1 MSNKCI
7 GKNCLLNQKVTIQ
20 GAAHRL
26 IMSTKLDDQ
35 FGTIR
40 GLVDAA
46 GVSLDLNQSNNR
58 KLLDDPAL
66 ERGLVRALDSAYSL
80 ASKSGMLSEVQDAAN
95 KAGTSFAYDGNTIA
109 RLSANLGKSEYD
121 ASQVIPSFQAK
132 NFLHPDAAYNGDVA
146 PIPAVPSNLE
156 EAAAQVFT
164 STKNKPPKFFQYP
177 VDAIYLE
184 DGLGAQDY
192 MKIERFEYSAP
203 NASVAAD
210 LSKIFTDGLTR
221 SVQTRKFIGS
231 VRLPIPNDLQTSQGM
246 NWGQGTANI
255 VEAGTFMT
263 ARDEISKTFSKQQNV
278 FDLIRNGLQNITK
291 VGQTFANE
299 VQTAGGDV
307 NTAISGQI
315 AKILLSKVNINVD
328 PAQFIARKNGQVLN
342 PNMELLFSGPKLRQF
357 VFKYEFAPNNEEDA
371 KQANSISKFFKEGMT
386 PLKTG
391 TGIFIGSPDIF
402 RISYFNGQE
411 RIRALPIHKM
421 CALTNIGFNYTDGGV
436 YQSYADPKSISQP
449 VRTTMM
455 LSFTELTPIFR
466 DDYKLGENRTAS
478 TEDLIRFQG
487 PLMGTNK
494 ITEEDIGF

>member
-26 IMSTKLDDQ
+26 IMSSKLDDQ

-46 GVSLDLNQSNNR
+46 GTSLDLNQSINR
-58 KLLDDPAL
+58 KLLDDSAVN
-66 ERGLVRALDSAYSL
+66 RGMIRAIDSAFDLARKQGLSTELQEAANLSGASFALDGNSL
-80 ASKSGMLSEVQDAAN
+80 S
-95 KAGTSFAYDGNTIA
+95 
-109 RLSANLGKSEYD
+109 RLTANLGKDEYD
-121 ASQVIPSFQAK
+121 VSQVIPSFQAK
-132 NFLHPDAAYNGDVA
+132 NFIHPDAAYNGDVV
-146 PIPAVPSNLE
+146 PIPVVPPVAE
-156 EAAAQVFT
+156 EAAAKVFT
-164 STKNKPPKFFQYP
+164 STKGEPPPFYQYP
-177 VDAIYLE
+177 HDALY
-184 DGLGAQDY
+184 DKGAQDY

-203 NASVAAD
+203 NPSVATD

-221 SVQTRKFIGS
+221 SVQTQKFIGG
-231 VRLPIPNDLQTSQGM
+231 VRLPIPNDLQASQGM

-255 VEAGTFMT
+255 VEAGAFIKAQSELSEVFSGGKSVSQFITDGLADIMST
-263 ARDEISKTFSKQQNV
+263 GKTLAQGTTS
-278 FDLIRNGLQNITK
+278 
-291 VGQTFANE
+291 
-299 VQTAGGDV
+299 GGDV

-315 AKILLSKVNINVD
+315 AKLLLSKVGINVD

-357 VFKYEFAPNNEEDA
+357 VFKYEFAPNSEEDA
-371 KQANSISKFFKEGMT
+371 KQANRISRFFKEGMT
-386 PLKTG
+386 PMKTG

-402 RISYFNGQE
+402 RISYFNGQQ

-436 YQSYADPKSISQP
+436 YQSYGDPNSISQP

-466 DDYKLGENRTAS
+466 DDYKLGEDRTAS
-478 TEDLIRFQG
+478 TEDLLRFQG
-487 PLMGTNK
+487 PLMGSNK

>member
-7 GKNCLLNQKVTIQ
+7 GKSCLLNQKVTIQ

-26 IMSTKLDDQ
+26 LMSTKLDNQ

-66 ERGLVRALDSAYSL
+66 ERGLVRALDSAYDL
-80 ASKSGMLSEVQDAAN
+80 ASKSGMLSELQDAAN

-109 RLSANLGKSEYD
+109 RLTANLGKSEYD
-121 ASQVIPSFQAK
+121 VSQVIPSHQAK
-132 NFLHPDAAYNGDVA
+132 NFVHPDAAYNGDVV
-146 PIPAVPSNLE
+146 PIPVVPPAAE
-156 EAAAQVFT
+156 EAAAKVFT
-164 STKNKPPKFFQYP
+164 STKGEPPPFYQYP
-177 VDAIYLE
+177 HDALY
-184 DGLGAQDY
+184 DKGAQDY

-203 NASVAAD
+203 NPSVATD

-221 SVQTRKFIGS
+221 SVQTQKFIGG
-231 VRLPIPNDLQTSQGM
+231 VRLPIPNDLQASQGM

-255 VEAGTFMT
+255 VEAGAFIK
-263 ARDEISKTFSKQQNV
+263 AQSELSKVFSGEKNV
-278 FDLIRNGLQNITK
+278 SQFITDGLSDIMNTGKTLAQGT
-291 VGQTFANE
+291 TS
-299 VQTAGGDV
+299 GGDV
-307 NTAISGQI
+307 NQAISGQI
-315 AKILLSKVNINVD
+315 AKILLSKVGINVD

-357 VFKYEFAPNNEEDA
+357 VFKYEFAPNSEEDA
-371 KQANSISKFFKEGMT
+371 KQANRISRFFKEGMT
-386 PLKTG
+386 PMKTG

-402 RISYFNGQE
+402 RISYFNGQR

-436 YQSYADPKSISQP
+436 YQSYADSTTISQP

-466 DDYKLGENRTAS
+466 DDYKLGEDRTAS
-478 TEDLIRFQG
+478 TEDLLRFQG

-494 ITEEDIGF
+494 ITDEDIGF

>member
-20 GAAHRL
+20 GDAHRL
-26 IMSTKLDDQ
+26 IMSSKLDDQ

-46 GVSLDLNQSNNR
+46 GVSLDLNQSKNR
-58 KLLDDPAL
+58 KLLDDPAV
-66 ERGLVRALDSAYSL
+66 ERGMIRAIDSAWDLARKQGLSKELQEAANLSGASFALDGNSL
-80 ASKSGMLSEVQDAAN
+80 
-95 KAGTSFAYDGNTIA
+95 I
-109 RLSANLGKSEYD
+109 RLTKNLGKDEYD
-121 ASQVIPSFQAK
+121 VSQVIPSFQAK
-132 NFLHPDAAYNGDVA
+132 NFVHPDAAYNGDVM
-146 PIPAVPSNLE
+146 PIPVIPFEPE

-164 STKNKPPKFFQYP
+164 STKGEPPPFYTYP
-177 VDAIYLE
+177 HDALY
-184 DGLGAQDY
+184 DKGAQDY

-203 NASVAAD
+203 NATVATD
-210 LSKIFTDGLTR
+210 LSKIFSDGLTR
-221 SVQTRKFIGS
+221 SVQTKKFVGG
-231 VRLPIPNDLQTSQGM
+231 VRLPIPNDLQASQGM

-255 VEAGTFMT
+255 VEAGAFIQ
-263 ARDEISKTFSKQQNV
+263 AQSDIADAISGEKNMVDFIMS
-278 FDLIRNGLQNITK
+278 GLENIK
-291 VGQTFANE
+291 NVGQELFK
-299 VQTAGGDV
+299 QSGKSGSDV

-315 AKILLSKVNINVD
+315 AKILLSKVGINVD

-357 VFKYEFAPNNEEDA
+357 VFKYEFAPNSEDDA
-371 KQANSISKFFKEGMT
+371 RQANYISRFFKEGMT

-391 TGIFIGSPDIF
+391 NGIFIGSPDIF
-402 RISYFNGQE
+402 RISYFNGQQ

-436 YQSYADPKSISQP
+436 YQSYGDSKSISQP

-466 DDYKLGENRTAS
+466 DDYKLGEDRTAS
-478 TEDLIRFQG
+478 TEDLLRFQG

-494 ITEEDIGF
+494 ITDEDIGF

>member
-7 GKNCLLNQKVTIQ
+7 GKSCLLNQKVTIQ

-26 IMSTKLDDQ
+26 LMSTKLDNQ

-40 GLVDAA
+40 GLVESAS
-46 GVSLDLNQSNNR
+46 GISLDLNQSNNR
-58 KLLDDPAL
+58 KLLDDPAV
-66 ERGLVRALDSAYSL
+66 ERGLIRALDSSFSL
-80 ASKSGMLSEVQDAAN
+80 AKKQGLLAEVQEAAN
-95 KAGTSFAYDGNTIA
+95 KSGASFAFDGNSIN
-109 RLSANLGKSEYD
+109 RLAANFGKDEYD
-121 ASQVIPSFQAK
+121 VSQIIPTFQAK
-132 NFLHPDAAYNGDVA
+132 NFIHPDAAYNGDTMEIPVIPFNAEEPAA
-146 PIPAVPSNLE
+146 P
-156 EAAAQVFT
+156 FT
-164 STKNKPPKFFQYP
+164 SHEGEPPPFYKYP
-177 VDAIYLE
+177 HDALYDE
-184 DGLGAQDY
+184 GVQDY

-221 SVQTRKFIGS
+221 SVQTRKFIGG
-231 VRLPIPNDLQTSQGM
+231 VRLPIPNDLQASQGM

-255 VEAGTFMT
+255 VEAGAFMT
-263 ARDEISKTFSKQQNV
+263 AQNE
-278 FDLIRNGLQNITK
+278 LTK
-291 VGQTFANE
+291 VLAGEKNAATFLLDGLSNIMDTGKALA
-299 VQTAGGDV
+299 TKTTSGGDV
-307 NTAISGQI
+307 NQAISGQI
-315 AKILLSKVNINVD
+315 AKMLLSKVGINVD

-357 VFKYEFAPNNEEDA
+357 VFKYDFAPNSEADA
-371 KQANSISKFFKEGMT
+371 KEVNRISRFFKEGMT
-386 PLKTG
+386 PMKTG

-402 RISYFNGQE
+402 RISYFNGQQ

-436 YQSYADPKSISQP
+436 YQSYADSKSVSQP

-466 DDYKLGENRTAS
+466 DDYEMMGTKTAA
-478 TEDLIRFQG
+478 TDDLLRFQG
-487 PLMGTNK
+487 PLLGGNK

>member
-7 GKNCLLNQKVTIQ
+7 GKRCLLNQKVTIS

-26 IMSTKLDDQ
+26 LMSTKLDDQ

-58 KLLDDPAL
+58 KLLNDPAV

-80 ASKSGMLSEVQDAAN
+80 ASKSGMLSEIQDAAN
-95 KAGTSFAYDGNTIA
+95 KSGASFAYDGNSLN
-109 RLSANLGKSEYD
+109 RLTKNFGKDEYD
-121 ASQVIPSFQAK
+121 VSQVIPSFQAK
-132 NFLHPDAAYNGDVA
+132 NFVHPDAAYNGDVM
-146 PIPAVPSNLE
+146 PIPVVPLDPE
-156 EAAAQVFT
+156 EAAAPVFT
-164 STKNKPPKFFQYP
+164 STKGKPPEFLQYP
-177 VDAIYLE
+177 HDALYSQ
-184 DGLGAQDY
+184 GAQDY
-192 MKIERFEYSAP
+192 MKIERFEYSPP
-203 NASVAAD
+203 NPSVAAD

-221 SVQTRKFIGS
+221 SVQTQKFIGG
-231 VRLPIPNDLQTSQGM
+231 VRLPIPNDLQSSQGM

-255 VEAGTFMT
+255 VEAGAFM
-263 ARDEISKTFSKQQNV
+263 AAQSEISSAMTGEKNLFEFISS
-278 FDLIRNGLQNITK
+278 GLQNVK
-291 VGQTFANE
+291 E
-299 VQTAGGDV
+299 AGKTLLEQAQNSGGGVDQ
-307 NTAISGQI
+307 ALSGQI
-315 AKILLSKVNINVD
+315 AKMLLSKVGINVD

-357 VFKYEFAPNNEEDA
+357 VFKYEFAPNSEEDA
-371 KQANSISKFFKEGMT
+371 KKVNRISRFFKEGMT
-386 PLKTG
+386 PMKVG
-391 TGIFIGSPDIF
+391 NGIFIGSPDLF
-402 RISYFNGQE
+402 RVSYFNGQQ

-436 YQSYADPKSISQP
+436 YQSYGDPNSISQP

-466 DDYKLGENRTAS
+466 DDYKLGEDRTAS
-478 TEDLIRFQG
+478 TEDLLRFQG
-487 PLMGTNK
+487 PLMGSNK

>member
-7 GKNCLLNQKVTIQ
+7 GKRCLLNQKVTIS

-26 IMSTKLDDQ
+26 LMSTKLDDQ

-58 KLLDDPAL
+58 KLLNDPAV
-66 ERGLVRALDSAYSL
+66 ERGLVRALDSAYFL
-80 ASKSGMLSEVQDAAN
+80 ASKSGMLSEIQDAAN
-95 KAGTSFAYDGNTIA
+95 KSGASFAYDGNSLN
-109 RLSANLGKSEYD
+109 RLTKNLGKDEYD
-121 ASQVIPSFQAK
+121 VSQVIPSFQAK
-132 NFLHPDAAYNGDVA
+132 NFVHPDAAYNGDVM
-146 PIPAVPSNLE
+146 PIPVVPFDPE
-156 EAAAQVFT
+156 EAAAPVFT
-164 STKNKPPKFFQYP
+164 STKGKPPEFLQYP
-177 VDAIYLE
+177 HDALYKE
-184 DGLGAQDY
+184 GAQDY

-221 SVQTRKFIGS
+221 SVQTQKFIGG
-231 VRLPIPNDLQTSQGM
+231 VRLPIPNDLQSSQGM

-255 VEAGTFMT
+255 VEAGAFMAAQSELSSAMT
-263 ARDEISKTFSKQQNV
+263 GEKNL
-278 FDLIRNGLQNITK
+278 FDFIASGLQN
-291 VGQTFANE
+291 
-299 VQTAGGDV
+299 VQKAGETLLEQAQNSGGGVDQ
-307 NTAISGQI
+307 ALSGQI
-315 AKILLSKVNINVD
+315 AKMLLSKVGINVD

-357 VFKYEFAPNNEEDA
+357 VFKYEFAPNSEEDA
-371 KQANSISKFFKEGMT
+371 KKVNRISRFFKEGMT
-386 PLKTG
+386 PLKVG
-391 TGIFIGSPDIF
+391 NGIFIGSPDLF
-402 RISYFNGQE
+402 RVSYFNGQQ

-436 YQSYADPKSISQP
+436 YQSYGDPNSISQP

-466 DDYKLGENRTAS
+466 DDYKLGEDRTAS
-478 TEDLIRFQG
+478 TEDLLRFQG
-487 PLMGTNK
+487 PLMGSNK